1 MYHMFL
7 NDECSEALRLYVVKR
22 PDVPSP
28 QKRYNEKGL
37 PGRDGKLYEDT
48 GYYEDIT
55 ISVELN
61 YMTSPDNWNNVW
73 RMAKRWLLTSVGKR
87 LSFSDDRSVY
97 YRIKKVEVSTNARNS
112 LRIGRFTVSLTLDPY
127 TYLLSGIQLYD
138 PQQIKDNPYE
148 ETTPVYFIKGEGV
161 CTLTVNGHAIKAN
174 VGQNLTIDTYRRI
187 AYRSDGTL
195 HNTAISGNYEDML
208 LIEGEN
214 KISISEPAKFTLTI
228 QPNWRC
234 I

>member
-7 NDECSEALRLYVVKR
+7 NDECSETLRLYVVKR

-73 RMAKRWLLTSVGKR
+73 RNAGCLHPLEKDY
-87 LSFSDDRSVY
+87 LSAMTD
-97 YRIKKVEVSTNARNS
+97 
-112 LRIGRFTVSLTLDPY
+112 LY
-127 TYLLSGIQLYD
+127 TTG
-138 PQQIKDNPYE
+138 
-148 ETTPVYFIKGEGV
+148 
-161 CTLTVNGHAIKAN
+161 
-174 VGQNLTIDTYRRI
+174 
-187 AYRSDGTL
+187 
-195 HNTAISGNYEDML
+195 
-208 LIEGEN
+208 
-214 KISISEPAKFTLTI
+214 
-228 QPNWRC
+228 
-234 I
+234 

>member
-7 NDECSEALRLYVVKR
+7 NDECSETLRLYVVKR

-87 LSFSDDRSVY
+87 LSFSDD
-97 YRIKKVEVSTNARNS
+97 K
-112 LRIGRFTVSLTLDPY
+112 IGRAHV
-127 TYLLSGIQLYD
+127 
-138 PQQIKDNPYE
+138 
-148 ETTPVYFIKGEGV
+148 
-161 CTLTVNGHAIKAN
+161 
-174 VGQNLTIDTYRRI
+174 
-187 AYRSDGTL
+187 
-195 HNTAISGNYEDML
+195 
-208 LIEGEN
+208 
-214 KISISEPAKFTLTI
+214 
-228 QPNWRC
+228 
-234 I
+234 